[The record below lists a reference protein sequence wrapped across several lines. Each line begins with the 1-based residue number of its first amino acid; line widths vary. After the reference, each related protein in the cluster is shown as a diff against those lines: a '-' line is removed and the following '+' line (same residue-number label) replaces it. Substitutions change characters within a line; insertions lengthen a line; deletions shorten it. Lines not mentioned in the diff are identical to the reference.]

1 MPRKYSLRNM
11 RKEYWNFA
19 DRDFYNHE
27 RLQTKT
33 GLAPLS
39 LRQASL

>member
-1 MPRKYSLRNM
+1 MH
-11 RKEYWNFA
+11 
-19 DRDFYNHE
+19 FYNHE